1 MRRLGF
7 LLAAIG
13 MAMLLGLS
21 PAPAAAPPS
30 ATEAVDGVV
39 AQLTDAQARELLRQR
54 LLAEAIREQSPETDL
69 FGGIL
74 LRLREA
80 GQALR
85 DRKQLIQD
93 EVAQAPA
100 SLGAAFDKLTGGE
113 GWSEIVRGLLILLA
127 SLAAGLAAELA
138 LARFLGREPVEEIG
152 TGGYGSRLA
161 RAGHYFITGGI
172 HLVIFASVTYGVSFV
187 FLPRFEPLRELVMA
201 LALIVLAARVYA
213 LIADTLLAPG
223 SRERRIADTAED
235 NGLPL
240 MRGLVAIATVLT
252 GIALLQGLLGL
263 IGVPAMLLALFQVA
277 CGALV
282 ALGIVL
288 VLTARGVARRLGGL
302 KAARRA
308 LFATL
313 VALGWAVWATDTLV
327 GWSGAARTLVLALL
341 LLILLPLAEAT
352 LRGILTGVDELRGPV
367 GATPQAR
374 ARQKRF
380 DEAVLV
386 VLRIAI
392 GLGAVALVAQ
402 AGGLGP
408 GAVLETGLGRRILD
422 GAVSIA
428 TTVLIAAIVWEAISI
443 AIDRKL
449 GARFAATGEV
459 HAERDPE
466 DESASV
472 ATRAETLLPLIRSFL
487 WFAMLAIV
495 GMIGL
500 ASVGVN
506 IGPLLA
512 GAGVVGLAIGF
523 GAQTLVRD
531 IVSGIFFLIDDAFR
545 IGEYIEFGQIR
556 GEVEKISVRSL
567 TLRHHRGA
575 IHVVPFGELKVVT
588 NYNRDWAIF
597 KMEFSVPYDTDVEK
611 VRKLIKN
618 IGQELLSD
626 PEHGRKF
633 LEPLKSQGVVAFA
646 DSAIV
651 LRTKF
656 KCKPREQFVLRRVV
670 SQKIKAAF
678 DRNGIAFAY
687 PRVVVESSAS
697 PAVAAAAAQALA
709 NDAAKPAA

>member
-1 MRRLGF
+1 MRWFG
-7 LLAAIG
+7 
-13 MAMLLGLS
+13 S
-21 PAPAAAPPS
+21 WAAALLCLLLVS
-30 ATEAVDGVV
+30 AGQAQTSTETVDGVV

-54 LLAEAIREQSPETDL
+54 LLAEANRQENAQSDVV
-69 FGGIL
+69 GGIL

-85 DRKQLIQD
+85 DRKDLIALSLTEAPTSLREALGRLTEGQGWI
-93 EVAQAPA
+93 EV
-100 SLGAAFDKLTGGE
+100 G
-113 GWSEIVRGLLILLA
+113 RGLLIFLA
-127 SLAAGLAAELA
+127 SIAAGFLAELA
-138 LARFLGREPVEEIG
+138 LARLIGREPLEDVA
-152 TGGYGSRLA
+152 TAPPGYGGRLT
-161 RAGHYFITGGI
+161 RAGHYFLAGGI
-172 HLVIFASVTYGVSFV
+172 HLLVFAAVTYGVSFI
-187 FLPRFEPLRELVMA
+187 FLPRFEPLREMVTA

-213 LIADTLLAPG
+213 LVADTLLAPRSPG
-223 SRERRIADTAED
+223 RRLADTADD
-235 NGLPL
+235 NGLAL
-240 MRGLVAIATVLT
+240 MRGLVAIGTTLT
-252 GIALLQGLLGL
+252 AIAVLQGMLGL
-263 IGVPAMLLALFQVA
+263 IGVPPTLLALFQVA

-282 ALGIVL
+282 SIGIIL
-288 VLTARGVARRLGGL
+288 VLTARGVRRRLTGI

-308 LFATL
+308 VFATL
-313 VALGWAVWATDTLV
+313 VAIGWIIWAIDTLV
-327 GWSGAARTLVLALL
+327 GWSGAAQTLVAALI
-341 LLILLPLAEAT
+341 LLILLPLLEAV
-352 LRGILTGVDELRGPV
+352 LRGVLTGVDDLRGPV

-374 ARQKRF
+374 LRQKRF
-380 DEAVLV
+380 DDAVLV
-386 VLRIAI
+386 VLRIVI
-392 GLGAVALVAQ
+392 GLGAVALVAK
-402 AGGLGP
+402 AGGLGA
-408 GAVLETGLGRRILD
+408 GAMFEGGIGRRVLD

-449 GARFAATGEV
+449 GARFAGGAAS
-459 HAERDPE
+459 AERDPE
-466 DESASV
+466 DESATV
-472 ATRAETLLPLIRSFL
+472 ASRAETLLPLIRSFL

-500 ASVGVN
+500 SSVGVN

-531 IVSGIFFLIDDAFR
+531 IVSGIFFLVDDAFR
-545 IGEYIEFGQIR
+545 VGEYIEFGNIR

-597 KMEFSVPYDTDVEK
+597 KMELSVPYETDVDK

-618 IGQELLSD
+618 IGQELLND

-633 LEPLKSQGVVAFA
+633 IEPLKSQGVVAFA

-651 LRTKF
+651 IRIKF
-656 KCKPREQFVLRRVV
+656 KCKPREQFVLRRIV
-670 SQKIKAAF
+670 SQLIKQAF
-678 DRNGIAFAY
+678 DKNGIAFAY

-697 PAVAAAAAQALA
+697 PEVAAAAARAIA
-709 NDAAKPAA
+709 ADTAKPAA